1 MSDAQMQDYR
11 ITVRFPAELRQRL
24 KAAADRA
31 GTRASDLVRAA
42 VEKQLALE
50 DKALT
55 AYDRAKKAGLIG
67 AVRGA
72 SRDLSTNPAHFD
84 GFGGS

>member
-1 MSDAQMQDYR
+1 
-11 ITVRFPAELRQRL
+11 
-24 KAAADRA
+24 
-31 GTRASDLVRAA
+31 LVRAA
-42 VEKQLALE
+42 VERQLALE